1 MLDDDDVTEG
11 DVQSV
16 MTEHRG
22 KYELKV
28 AQGKGDSSAARE
40 AKAKVDR
47 LEAIMAKMAER
58 DSLAVQIDQEVGSLP
73 LLFPLNHCNFWQRDR
88 QHKVSTQELEANV
101 AALNLE
107 IAALLDDDD
116 VTEGDVQS
124 VMTEHRGK
132 YESKVA
138 QGKGDS
144 SAAREAK
151 AKVDRLEAIMAKMA
165 ERDSFEAQ
173 LGVRYATTTTLSEAP
188 SPPVVGVNVPSSAG
202 DGGSGR
208 VYQVIIDENLR
219 SMRSSVSTCPSMLSS
234 SIPLM

>member
-1 MLDDDDVTEG
+1 MNLKIAALLDDDDVTEG

-58 DSLAVQIDQEVGSLP
+58 DS
-73 LLFPLNHCNFWQRDR
+73 
-88 QHKVSTQELEANV
+88 
-101 AALNLE
+101 
-107 IAALLDDDD
+107 
-116 VTEGDVQS
+116 
-124 VMTEHRGK
+124 
-132 YESKVA
+132 
-138 QGKGDS
+138 
-144 SAAREAK
+144 
-151 AKVDRLEAIMAKMA
+151 
-165 ERDSFEAQ
+165 FEAQ
-173 LGVRYATTTTLSEAP
+173 LGAGYATTTKQRILRTALSEAP
-188 SPPVVGVNVPSSAG
+188 PPPVVGVNVPSSAG